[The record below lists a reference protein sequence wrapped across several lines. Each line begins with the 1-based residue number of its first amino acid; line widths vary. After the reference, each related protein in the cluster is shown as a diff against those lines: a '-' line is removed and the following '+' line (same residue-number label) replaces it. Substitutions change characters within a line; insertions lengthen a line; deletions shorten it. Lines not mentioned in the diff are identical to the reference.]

1 MKQFCLLISL
11 SCCAI
16 LFAQKKTSNP
26 TQTVNQKPKLVVG
39 IVVDQMRWDYLFRFK
54 QIFKANGGFNRLMS
68 EGFNCNNTFIPYTP
82 TVTAAGHTCVYTGSV
97 PGIHGITGNAW
108 YDKDLGRNIYCSED
122 KTVEGV
128 GGKDEVIGQ
137 MSPRNMQTTTITDEL
152 RINSNFKS
160 KVIGVALKDRGS
172 ILPAGHSANAAY
184 WYDGKSGN
192 FITST
197 YYMKSLPTWV
207 NNFNNRKLVDS
218 LYSLGWNTLLP
229 KEQYLTLATADEKEY
244 EAKPFGKDQVAFPYD
259 FKKFIGKDFSK
270 ISTTPHGNTLTT
282 EMAKAALLAEQMGK
296 DNITDFLAI
305 SYSSPDYI
313 GHSFGP
319 NSWEIVDNYARLDE
333 ELGNL
338 LDFLDKE
345 VGKGQYTVFLT
356 ADHAVAHVAGFMK
369 ENKLPAGTIDEEAGI
384 KNVNKKLKEVFGA
397 DSLILSTYNYQLTL
411 NHTSIKRNN
420 IEKEDLVAWIIDY
433 FSKVEGVAR
442 VFELDELMETPLN
455 STLKERIANG
465 YFPSRSGDIQV
476 IYKPGYMDGKS
487 TGTTH
492 GLWNPYDSH
501 IPLLWYG
508 WGIKKGSSHKEV
520 YMTDIAATL
529 AALLKIQMPN
539 GCVGKV
545 IEEVMK

>member
-1 MKQFCLLISL
+1 MLCLFLGSSFVVI
-11 SCCAI
+11 
-16 LFAQKKTSNP
+16 AQNKTAVKP
-26 TQTVNQKPKLVVG
+26 TNAANKPKLVVG
-39 IVVDQMRWDYLFRFK
+39 IVIDQMRWDYLFRFK
-54 QIFKANGGFNRLMS
+54 NIFKANGGFNRLMN

-108 YDKDLGRNIYCSED
+108 YDKDLGRNVYCSED
-122 KTVEGV
+122 KSVVGV

-137 MSPRNMQTTTITDEL
+137 MSPKNMLTTTITDEL
-152 RINSNFKS
+152 RMSSNFAS
-160 KVIGVALKDRGS
+160 KVIGIALKDRGS

-207 NNFNNRKLVDS
+207 NNFNDTKLVDS
-218 LYSLGWNTLLP
+218 LYKLNWSTSLS
-229 KEQYLTLATADEKEY
+229 KEQYLALATDDQKDY
-244 EAKPFGKDQVAFPYD
+244 EAKPFGKEQLGFPYD
-259 FKKFIGKDFSK
+259 FSKFIGKDFSK
-270 ISTTPHGNTLTT
+270 ISTTPYGNTLTT
-282 EMAKAALLAEQMGK
+282 EMAKAALLAEKLGK
-296 DNITDFLAI
+296 RNETDFLAI

-319 NSWEIVDNYARLDE
+319 NSWEIVDNYARLDV
-333 ELGNL
+333 ELGNFF
-338 LDFLDKE
+338 DFLDKE
-345 VGKGQYTVFLT
+345 VGKGQYTIFLT

-369 ENKLPAGTIDEEAGI
+369 ENKLPAGTIDEEAGV

-397 DSLILSTYNYQLTL
+397 DSLILSNYNYQLTL
-411 NHTSIKRNN
+411 NKPSIKRNE
-420 IEKEDLVAWIIDY
+420 IDREKLVEWIIEH
-433 FSKVEGVAR
+433 FSKVEGIAR
-442 VFELDELMETPLN
+442 VFEVDELMETPLN
-455 STLKERIANG
+455 HTIKERIANG
-465 YFPSRSGDIQV
+465 YYPSRSGDIQL
-476 IYKPGYMDGKS
+476 IFKPGYMDGKN

-508 WGIKKGSSHKEV
+508 WGVKKGSSHKEV
-520 YMTDIAATL
+520 YMTDIAPTL

-545 IEEVMK
+545 IDEVLK

>member
-1 MKQFCLLISL
+1 MKKLMLCLFLGSSFVVI
-11 SCCAI
+11 
-16 LFAQKKTSNP
+16 AQNKTAVKP
-26 TQTVNQKPKLVVG
+26 TNAANKPKLVVG
-39 IVVDQMRWDYLFRFK
+39 IVIDQMRWDYLFRFK
-54 QIFKANGGFNRLMS
+54 NIFKANGGFNRLMN

-108 YDKDLGRNIYCSED
+108 YDKDLGRNVYCSED
-122 KTVEGV
+122 KSVVGV

-137 MSPRNMQTTTITDEL
+137 MSPKNMLTTTITDEL
-152 RINSNFKS
+152 RMSSNFAS
-160 KVIGVALKDRGS
+160 KVIGIALKDRGS

-207 NNFNNRKLVDS
+207 NNFNDRKLVDS
-218 LYSLGWNTLLP
+218 LYKLNWSTSLS
-229 KEQYLTLATADEKEY
+229 KEQYLALATDDQKDY
-244 EAKPFGKDQVAFPYD
+244 EAKPFGKEQLGFPYD
-259 FKKFIGKDFSK
+259 FSKFIGKDFSK
-270 ISTTPHGNTLTT
+270 ISTTPYGNTLTT
-282 EMAKAALLAEQMGK
+282 EMAKAALLAEKLGK
-296 DNITDFLAI
+296 RNETDFLAI

-319 NSWEIVDNYARLDE
+319 NSWEIVDNYARLDV
-333 ELGNL
+333 ELGNFF
-338 LDFLDKE
+338 DFLDKE
-345 VGKGQYTVFLT
+345 VGKGQYTIFLT

-369 ENKLPAGTIDEEAGI
+369 ENKLPAGTIDEEAGV

-397 DSLILSTYNYQLTL
+397 DSLILSNYNYQLTL
-411 NHTSIKRNN
+411 NKASIKRNE
-420 IEKEDLVAWIIDY
+420 IDREKLVEWIIEH
-433 FSKVEGVAR
+433 FSKVEGIAR
-442 VFELDELMETPLN
+442 VFEVDELMETPLN
-455 STLKERIANG
+455 HTIKERIANG
-465 YFPSRSGDIQV
+465 YYPSRSGDIQL
-476 IYKPGYMDGKS
+476 IFKPGYMDGKN

-508 WGIKKGSSHKEV
+508 WGVKKGSSHKEV
-520 YMTDIAATL
+520 YMTDIAPTL

-545 IEEVMK
+545 IDEVLK

>member
-1 MKQFCLLISL
+1 MKKLMLCLFLGSSFVVI
-11 SCCAI
+11 
-16 LFAQKKTSNP
+16 AQNKTAVKP
-26 TQTVNQKPKLVVG
+26 TNAANKPKLVVG
-39 IVVDQMRWDYLFRFK
+39 IVIDQMRWDYLFRFK
-54 QIFKANGGFNRLMS
+54 NIFKANGGFNRLMN

-108 YDKDLGRNIYCSED
+108 YDKDLGRNVYCSED
-122 KTVEGV
+122 KSVVGV

-137 MSPRNMQTTTITDEL
+137 MSPKNMLTTTITDEL
-152 RINSNFKS
+152 RMSSNFAS
-160 KVIGVALKDRGS
+160 KVIGIALKDRGS

-207 NNFNNRKLVDS
+207 NNFNDRKLVDS
-218 LYSLGWNTLLP
+218 LYKLNWSTSLS
-229 KEQYLTLATADEKEY
+229 KEQYLALATDDQKDY
-244 EAKPFGKDQVAFPYD
+244 EAKPFGKEQLGFPYD
-259 FKKFIGKDFSK
+259 FSKFIGKDFSK
-270 ISTTPHGNTLTT
+270 ISTTPYGNTLTT
-282 EMAKAALLAEQMGK
+282 EMAKAALLAEKLGK
-296 DNITDFLAI
+296 RNETDFLAI

-319 NSWEIVDNYARLDE
+319 NSWEIVDNYARLDV
-333 ELGNL
+333 ELGNFF
-338 LDFLDKE
+338 DFLDKE
-345 VGKGQYTVFLT
+345 VGKGQYTIFLT

-369 ENKLPAGTIDEEAGI
+369 ENKLPAGTIDEEAGV

-397 DSLILSTYNYQLTL
+397 DSLILSNYNYQLTL
-411 NHTSIKRNN
+411 NKPSIKRNE
-420 IEKEDLVAWIIDY
+420 IDREKLVEWIIEH
-433 FSKVEGVAR
+433 FSKVEGIAR
-442 VFELDELMETPLN
+442 VFEVDELMETPLN
-455 STLKERIANG
+455 HTIKERIANG
-465 YFPSRSGDIQV
+465 YYPSRSGDIQL
-476 IYKPGYMDGKS
+476 IFKPGYMDGKS

-501 IPLLWYG
+501 IPLVWYG

-520 YMTDIAATL
+520 YMTDIAPTL

-545 IEEVMK
+545 IDEVLK

>member
-1 MKQFCLLISL
+1 MLCLFLGSSFLVI
-11 SCCAI
+11 
-16 LFAQKKTSNP
+16 AQNKTAVKP
-26 TQTVNQKPKLVVG
+26 TNAANKPKLVVG
-39 IVVDQMRWDYLFRFK
+39 IVIDQMRWDYLFRFK
-54 QIFKANGGFNRLMS
+54 NIFKANGGFNRLMN

-108 YDKDLGRNIYCSED
+108 YDKDLGRNVYCSED
-122 KTVEGV
+122 KSVVGV

-137 MSPRNMQTTTITDEL
+137 MSPKNMLTTTITDEL
-152 RINSNFKS
+152 RMSSNFAS
-160 KVIGVALKDRGS
+160 KVIGIALKDRGS

-207 NNFNNRKLVDS
+207 NNFNDRKLVDS
-218 LYSLGWNTLLP
+218 LYKLNWSTSLP
-229 KEQYLTLATADEKEY
+229 KEQYLALATDDQKDY
-244 EAKPFGKDQVAFPYD
+244 EAKPFGKEQLGFPYD
-259 FKKFIGKDFSK
+259 FSKFIGKDFSK
-270 ISTTPHGNTLTT
+270 ISTTPYGNTLTT
-282 EMAKAALLAEQMGK
+282 EMAKAALLAEKLGK
-296 DNITDFLAI
+296 RNETDFLAI

-319 NSWEIVDNYARLDE
+319 NSWEIVDNYARLDA
-333 ELGNL
+333 ELGNFFN
-338 LDFLDKE
+338 FLDKE
-345 VGKGQYTVFLT
+345 IGKGQYTVFLT

-369 ENKLPAGTIDEEAGI
+369 ENKLPAGTIDEEAGV

-397 DSLILSTYNYQLTL
+397 DSLILSNYNYQLTL
-411 NHTSIKRNN
+411 NKASIKRND
-420 IEKEDLVAWIIDY
+420 IDKEKLVEWIIDH
-433 FSKVEGVAR
+433 FSKVEGIAR
-442 VFELDELMETPLN
+442 VFEVDELMETPLN
-455 STLKERIANG
+455 STLKERLANG
-465 YFPSRSGDIQV
+465 YYPSRSGDIQL
-476 IYKPGYMDGKS
+476 IFKPGYMDGKN

-508 WGIKKGSSHKEV
+508 WGVKKGSSHKEV
-520 YMTDIAATL
+520 YMTDIAPTL

-545 IEEVMK
+545 IEEVLK

>member
-1 MKQFCLLISL
+1 MKKLMLCLFLGSSFVVI
-11 SCCAI
+11 
-16 LFAQKKTSNP
+16 AQNKTAVKP
-26 TQTVNQKPKLVVG
+26 TNAANKPKLVVG
-39 IVVDQMRWDYLFRFK
+39 IVIDQMRWDYLFRFK
-54 QIFKANGGFNRLMS
+54 NIFKANGGFNRLMN

-108 YDKDLGRNIYCSED
+108 YDKDLGRNVYCSED
-122 KTVEGV
+122 KSVVGV

-137 MSPRNMQTTTITDEL
+137 MSPKNMLTTTITDEL
-152 RINSNFKS
+152 RMSSNFAS
-160 KVIGVALKDRGS
+160 KVIGIALKDRGS

-207 NNFNNRKLVDS
+207 NNFNDRKLVDS
-218 LYSLGWNTLLP
+218 LYKLNWSTSLS
-229 KEQYLTLATADEKEY
+229 KEQYLALATDDQKDY
-244 EAKPFGKDQVAFPYD
+244 EAKPFGKEQLGFPYD
-259 FKKFIGKDFSK
+259 FSKFIGKDFSK
-270 ISTTPHGNTLTT
+270 ISTTPYGNTLTT
-282 EMAKAALLAEQMGK
+282 EMAKAALLAEKLGK
-296 DNITDFLAI
+296 RNETDFLAI

-319 NSWEIVDNYARLDE
+319 NSWEIVDNYARLDV
-333 ELGNL
+333 ELGNFF
-338 LDFLDKE
+338 DFLDKE
-345 VGKGQYTVFLT
+345 VGKGQYTIFLT

-369 ENKLPAGTIDEEAGI
+369 ENKLPAGTIDEEAGV

-397 DSLILSTYNYQLTL
+397 DSLILSNYNYQLTL
-411 NHTSIKRNN
+411 NKASIKRNE
-420 IEKEDLVAWIIDY
+420 IDREKLVEWIIEH
-433 FSKVEGVAR
+433 FSKVEGIAR
-442 VFELDELMETPLN
+442 VFEVDELMETPLN
-455 STLKERIANG
+455 HTIKERIANG
-465 YFPSRSGDIQV
+465 YYPSRSGDIQL
-476 IYKPGYMDGKS
+476 IFKPGYMDGKN
-487 TGTTH
+487 TGTTQ

-508 WGIKKGSSHKEV
+508 WGVKKGSSHKEV
-520 YMTDIAATL
+520 YMTDIAPTL

-545 IEEVMK
+545 IDEVLK

>member
-1 MKQFCLLISL
+1 MLCLFLGSSFVVI
-11 SCCAI
+11 
-16 LFAQKKTSNP
+16 AQNKTAVKP
-26 TQTVNQKPKLVVG
+26 TNAANKPKLVVG
-39 IVVDQMRWDYLFRFK
+39 IVIDQMRWDYLFRFK
-54 QIFKANGGFNRLMS
+54 NIFKANGGFNRLMN

-108 YDKDLGRNIYCSED
+108 YDKDLGRNVYCSED
-122 KTVEGV
+122 KSVVGV

-137 MSPRNMQTTTITDEL
+137 MSPKNMLTTTITDEL
-152 RINSNFKS
+152 RMSSNFAS
-160 KVIGVALKDRGS
+160 KVIGIALKDRGS

-207 NNFNNRKLVDS
+207 NNFNDRKLVDS
-218 LYSLGWNTLLP
+218 LYKLNWSTSLS
-229 KEQYLTLATADEKEY
+229 KEQYLALATDDQKDY
-244 EAKPFGKDQVAFPYD
+244 EAKPFGKEQLGFPYD
-259 FKKFIGKDFSK
+259 FSKFIGKDFSK
-270 ISTTPHGNTLTT
+270 ISTTPYGNTLTT
-282 EMAKAALLAEQMGK
+282 EMAKAALLAEKLGK
-296 DNITDFLAI
+296 RNETDFLAI

-319 NSWEIVDNYARLDE
+319 NSWEIVDNYARLDV
-333 ELGNL
+333 ELGNFF
-338 LDFLDKE
+338 DFLDKE
-345 VGKGQYTVFLT
+345 VGKGQYTIFLT

-369 ENKLPAGTIDEEAGI
+369 ENKLPAGTIDEEAGV

-397 DSLILSTYNYQLTL
+397 DSLILSNYNYQLTL
-411 NHTSIKRNN
+411 NKASIKRNE
-420 IEKEDLVAWIIDY
+420 IDREKLVEWIIEH
-433 FSKVEGVAR
+433 FSKVEGIAR
-442 VFELDELMETPLN
+442 VFEVDELMETPLN
-455 STLKERIANG
+455 HTIKERIANG
-465 YFPSRSGDIQV
+465 YYPSRSGDIQL
-476 IYKPGYMDGKS
+476 IFKPGYMDGKN

-508 WGIKKGSSHKEV
+508 WGVKKGSSHKEV
-520 YMTDIAATL
+520 YMTDIAPTL

-545 IEEVMK
+545 IDEVLK

>member
-1 MKQFCLLISL
+1 MLCLFLGSSFVVI
-11 SCCAI
+11 
-16 LFAQKKTSNP
+16 AQNKTAVKP
-26 TQTVNQKPKLVVG
+26 TNAANKPKLVVG
-39 IVVDQMRWDYLFRFK
+39 IVIDQMRWDYLFRFK
-54 QIFKANGGFNRLMS
+54 NIFKANGGFNRLMN

-108 YDKDLGRNIYCSED
+108 YDKDLGRNVYCSED
-122 KTVEGV
+122 KSVVGV

-137 MSPRNMQTTTITDEL
+137 MSPKNMLTTTITDEL
-152 RINSNFKS
+152 RMSSNFAS
-160 KVIGVALKDRGS
+160 KVIGIALKDRGS

-207 NNFNNRKLVDS
+207 NNFNDRKLVDS
-218 LYSLGWNTLLP
+218 LYKLNWSTSLS
-229 KEQYLTLATADEKEY
+229 KEQYLALATDDQKDY
-244 EAKPFGKDQVAFPYD
+244 EAKPFGKEQLGFPYD
-259 FKKFIGKDFSK
+259 FSKFIGKDFSK
-270 ISTTPHGNTLTT
+270 ISTTPYGNTLTT
-282 EMAKAALLAEQMGK
+282 EMAKAALLAEKLGK
-296 DNITDFLAI
+296 RNETDFLAI

-319 NSWEIVDNYARLDE
+319 NSWEIVDNYARLDV
-333 ELGNL
+333 ELGNFF
-338 LDFLDKE
+338 DFLDKE
-345 VGKGQYTVFLT
+345 VGKGQYTIFLT

-369 ENKLPAGTIDEEAGI
+369 ENKLPAGTIDEEAGV

-397 DSLILSTYNYQLTL
+397 DSLILSNYNYQLTL
-411 NHTSIKRNN
+411 NKPSIKRNE
-420 IEKEDLVAWIIDY
+420 IDREKLVEWIIEH
-433 FSKVEGVAR
+433 FSKVEGIAR
-442 VFELDELMETPLN
+442 VFEVDELMETPLN
-455 STLKERIANG
+455 HTIKERIANG
-465 YFPSRSGDIQV
+465 YYPSRSGDIQL
-476 IYKPGYMDGKS
+476 IFKPGYMDGKN

-508 WGIKKGSSHKEV
+508 WGVKKGSSHKEV
-520 YMTDIAATL
+520 YMTDIAPTL

-545 IEEVMK
+545 IDEVLK

>member
-1 MKQFCLLISL
+1 MKNLFLVLALICSSML
-11 SCCAI
+11 I
-16 LFAQKKTSNP
+16 AQKKVSN
-26 TQTVNQKPKLVVG
+26 TVPKTVTKPKLVVG
-39 IVVDQMRWDYLFRFK
+39 IVVDQMRWDYLFRFNH
-54 QIFKANGGFNRLMS
+54 IFKSNGGFNRLMN

-108 YDKDLGRNIYCSED
+108 YDKDLNRIVYCSED
-122 KTVEGV
+122 RSVEGV
-128 GGKDEVIGQ
+128 GGKDEVVGR
-137 MSPRNMQTTTITDEL
+137 MSPKNMLTTTITDEL
-152 RINSNFKS
+152 RMSSNFTS
-160 KVIGVALKDRGS
+160 KVIGIALKDRGS

-197 YYMKSLPTWV
+197 YYMKALPPWV
-207 NNFNNRKLVDS
+207 NEFNNRKLVDS
-218 LYSLGWNTLLP
+218 LYALGWNTSLP
-229 KEQYLTLATADEKEY
+229 KEQYLALATNDAKEY
-244 EAKPFGKDQVAFPYD
+244 EAKPFGKEQTAFPYD
-259 FKKFIGKDFSK
+259 FAKFIGKDFSK

-282 EMAKAALLAEQMGK
+282 EMAKAALLAEKMGK
-296 DNITDFLAI
+296 GNATDFLAI

-319 NSWEIVDNYARLDE
+319 NSWEIVDNYARLDI

-338 LDFLDKE
+338 FDYLDKE

-369 ENKLPAGTIDEEAGI
+369 ENKLPAGTIDEDAGMI
-384 KNVNKKLKEVFGA
+384 SVNKKLKEAFGA
-397 DSLILSTYNYQLTL
+397 DSLIVSSYNYQLTL
-411 NHTSIKRNN
+411 NHASIKKNE
-420 IEKEDLVAWIIDY
+420 IDKEKLVEWILAY
-433 FSKVEGVAR
+433 FSKIEGIAR
-442 VFELDELMETPLN
+442 VFEVDELMETPLN
-455 STLKERIANG
+455 NTIKERIANG

-508 WGIKKGSSHKEV
+508 WGIKKGSSHREV
-520 YMTDIAATL
+520 YMTDIAATV

-539 GCVGKV
+539 GSIGKV
-545 IEEVMK
+545 IEEVLK